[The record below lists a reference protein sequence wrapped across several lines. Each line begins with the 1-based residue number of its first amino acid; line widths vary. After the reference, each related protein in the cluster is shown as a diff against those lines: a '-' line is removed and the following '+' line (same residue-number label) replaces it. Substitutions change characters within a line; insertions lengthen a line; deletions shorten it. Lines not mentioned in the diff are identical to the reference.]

1 MTNSEE
7 IQSEQYT
14 GNTPGLGTVRT
25 SHQNINFQGQNIFK
39 GNWGTALYVVNAI
52 VNFQKSSASFVNNIG
67 LQGGAVALVGSSTLI
82 VGPHDYVFHNNSAYY
97 QGGAIYVL
105 LIDHFDIE
113 VSQSCF
119 IEYADDGDDVEIENI
134 DHTDNEWK
142 ANITFTDNHI
152 LRGRAGCT
160 IFATSLYSCQV
171 INNGTK
177 DQPEYVIVPPKV
189 ALKRRG
195 IKINDHYV
203 NCTYQVATDGA
214 KFHNIII
221 GSAAPLMIIPGKEYS
236 HNITATDDLGQ
247 DINNSVPFR
256 VVIHDPNDPKQLSND
271 ITPSTTYIEDKIQL
285 MGKPNQ
291 TEHAVL
297 RLHTL
302 SARQIFIEA
311 NITLV
316 ECPPGFVLVNESRP
330 RCVCNEKAPVG
341 IFKCNLK
348 EFHSHLLPGYWA
360 GLVEGTP
367 KLVTSTCPFCEYN
380 VTSKSEFDIGLP
392 QNYSELNKTICGNN
406 RTGVVCGICQNNY
419 TVHFHSPNFKCK
431 SKEPFGCKLGWL
443 FYILSE
449 IIPVT
454 VVFIIILLFNISFTS
469 GTISSFILF
478 SQLLVTLDINASGII
493 KFSYPVKHRLGEW
506 AQGYLMLYGIFNL
519 NFFNSEHLS
528 FCIMTNASALDMIAF
543 KYVTI
548 FYTLILILSVIWIM
562 NKCGGRCC
570 GKFCR
575 ITTVKSSVVHGLSS
589 FLVMCYTRCVQVSMN
604 LLNPVHFN
612 VEMDSGFTPQ
622 PRVWLNGNIKYFS
635 NEHLPYA
642 FPALFCLL
650 TIGVLP
656 PALLLCYPLLNK
668 VTAFFGCDDVNI
680 NCLFCHKLSV
690 SYLKPLLD
698 SFQSCFRDNMRFF
711 AGLYF
716 LYRWIILLVYVVTHS
731 YSIYYIT
738 IIGGLVGIL
747 ALHAICQPYV
757 KRSHNIIDILL
768 LANLIIISCL
778 SFYNYHRN
786 HYLRGVKHSTTTP
799 AAIVQLVLVYLPLIV
814 LCAYILMIVC
824 KTVKKRKKIV
834 FSASDKLVPRRANRL
849 REFIRTISEE
859 SDDSDEV
866 ELTHDQLMDEDVSFD
881 ENVCNYFKAS
891 GDTEMV
897 LLNT

>member
-1 MTNSEE
+1 MNDSEE
-7 IQSEQYT
+7 IRSNHYT
-14 GNTPGLGTVRT
+14 WNTPGLGTIRT
-25 SHQNINFQGQNIFK
+25 SHQNINFQGHNNFER
-39 GNWGTALYVVNAI
+39 NWGTALYVVNAI

-119 IEYADDGDDVEIENI
+119 IEYADDVGDVEIDNII

-152 LRGRAGCT
+152 LRGMAGCT

-177 DQPEYVIVPPKV
+177 DQPEYVILHPNV
-189 ALKRRG
+189 ALERRG
-195 IKINDHYV
+195 LKINDHDF
-203 NCTYQVATDGA
+203 NCTHQVATDGA
-214 KFHNIII
+214 KFHI
-221 GSAAPLMIIPGKEYS
+221 GSATPLMIIPGKEYS

-247 DINNSVPFR
+247 DIHNVPFR
-256 VVIHDPNDPKQLSND
+256 MVIHDPDDTTYLLFNNVTS
-271 ITPSTTYIEDKIQL
+271 STTYIEDEIQL
-285 MGKPNQ
+285 MGNPDQ

-341 IFKCNLK
+341 IFNCNLK
-348 EFHSHLLPGYWA
+348 EFRSHLLPGYWA
-360 GLVEGTP
+360 GLLEGE
-367 KLVTSTCPFCEYN
+367 LVTSTCPFCEYDN
-380 VTSKSEFDIGLP
+380 KFMSKSEFDITLP
-392 QNYSELNKTICGNN
+392 QSYSELNKAICGNRN
-406 RTGVVCGICQNNY
+406 GTVCGICQNNY

-431 SKEPFGCKLGWL
+431 SKKPVGCKLGWL

-449 IIPVT
+449 IVPVT
-454 VVFIIILLFNISFTS
+454 VVFIIVLVFNISFTS
-469 GTISSFILF
+469 GTISGFILF

-493 KFSYPVKHRLGEW
+493 KFSYPLKHNLNDWEE
-506 AQGYLMLYGIFNL
+506 GYLMLYGVFNL
-519 NFFNSEHLS
+519 DFFNSERLS

-548 FYTLILILSVIWIM
+548 LYTLLLILSVIWIM

-570 GKFCR
+570 GRVCR
-575 ITTVKSSVVHGLSS
+575 ITTVRSSVVQGLSS

-604 LLNPVHFN
+604 LLNPVHLKVERDSLFN
-612 VEMDSGFTPQ
+612 PLT
-622 PRVWLNGNIKYFS
+622 RVWLNGDMIYFS
-635 NEHLPYA
+635 EAHLRYA
-642 FPALFCLL
+642 FPALFCLF

-656 PALLLCYPLLNK
+656 PVLLLCYPLLNK
-668 VTAFFGCDDVNI
+668 VPAFFGCNDI
-680 NCLFCHKLSV
+680 NVDCLFCHKVSV

-786 HYLRGVKHSTTTP
+786 HYLRGVKHSTTAP
-799 AAIVQLVLVYLPLIV
+799 AAIVQLVLIYLPLIA
-814 LCAYILMIVC
+814 LCTYILMIAC
-824 KTVKKRKKIV
+824 KMVKKRKKIV

-849 REFIRTISEE
+849 REFIRTISDEN
-859 SDDSDEV
+859 DDSDEV

-897 LLNT
+897 LLKT